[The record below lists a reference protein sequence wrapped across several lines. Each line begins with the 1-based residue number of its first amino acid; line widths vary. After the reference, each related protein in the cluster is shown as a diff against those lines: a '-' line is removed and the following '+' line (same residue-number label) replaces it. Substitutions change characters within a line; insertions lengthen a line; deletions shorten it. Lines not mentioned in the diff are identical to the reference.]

1 MPTPTLQKISSAQI
15 TAPTGATS
23 GFVLTSTG
31 VGATPTFQAIPAS
44 GARQE
49 TLHVSVN
56 GGTADKTNA
65 VAFSFVVGLVF
76 IELLDSDSAD
86 ANDVLF
92 SGFVNMRSFG
102 GTKTANITDRLAL
115 LMGQGD
121 FACIKIPVDRTSS
134 GTILNLRR
142 PQGVLGG
149 LNPDGAAG
157 VSSQLDYVWPTTGR
171 LRITAIED
179 TQS

>member
-1 MPTPTLQKISSAQI
+1 MPPTLQKISSAQI
-15 TAPTGATS
+15 TAPTGSTS

-31 VGATPTFQAIPAS
+31 AGATPTFQAVPSTA
-44 GARQE
+44 ARQE

-56 GGTADKTNA
+56 GGTADKATA
-65 VAFSFVVGLVF
+65 AFSFVVGLVF
-76 IELLDSDSAD
+76 IELLDSDTAD

-92 SGFVNMRSFG
+92 SGFVNMRSFS

-115 LMGQGD
+115 LMGQAD
-121 FACIKIPVDRTSS
+121 FACIKIPVDRSTS
-134 GTILNLRR
+134 GTVLNLRR

-149 LNPDGAAG
+149 LNPDGAVG
-157 VSSQLDYVWPTTGR
+157 SSAVLDYAWPTTGR

>member
-1 MPTPTLQKISSAQI
+1 MPPTLQKITSTQI
-15 TAPTGATS
+15 VASTGATA

-31 VGATPTFQAIPAS
+31 AGATPTFQAVPSTA
-44 GARQE
+44 ARQE

-56 GGTADKTNA
+56 TGAADKATA
-65 VAFSFVVGLVF
+65 AFSFVVGLVF
-76 IELLDSDSAD
+76 IELLDSDTAD

-102 GTKTANITDRLAL
+102 GTKTANITDRFAL

-134 GTILNLRR
+134 GTILTLRQ
-142 PQGVLGG
+142 PQGIVGG
-149 LNPDGAAG
+149 LNPNG
-157 VSSQLDYVWPTTGR
+157 VVGISSTLDYVWPATGR